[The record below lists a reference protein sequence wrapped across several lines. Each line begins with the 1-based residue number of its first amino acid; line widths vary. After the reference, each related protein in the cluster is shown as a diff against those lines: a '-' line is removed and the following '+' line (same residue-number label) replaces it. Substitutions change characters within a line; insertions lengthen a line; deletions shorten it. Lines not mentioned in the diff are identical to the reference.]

1 VSDAKDNGPRKPLS
15 SSGSHASGTKAL
27 SVSVA
32 DKQTP
37 SASLSSPDDAAPS
50 QSSSGEAQ
58 AQSEREFEAGA
69 TLSLEAEHLQPDA
82 AGWDEAVAA
91 PAGDASE
98 ETAVSDAIA
107 DLTTLPEFADQN
119 PAEQSEPAA
128 EPQSEDRDIPA
139 PAGDQPLV
147 TDVMGMASEAGEK
160 AFAAVEETAHTAQ
173 DATAETMSAADLAA
187 SAYAVPNSSDQDPTS
202 ELRSVAR
209 KTIAENEAKQQQALA
224 LFDQVSRRF
233 TAAMGEAGED
243 AARVTFKVMEF
254 AQASLKNN
262 LELAKGYSSARSVP
276 DIFEMHT
283 AYMKRQ
289 FELLNAQADELRE
302 ITAKFALRNAA
313 SMKPQAKLADSSA
326 RRR

>member
-1 VSDAKDNGPRKPLS
+1 MSDAKDNDSRKPLS

-27 SVSVA
+27 SVSVP
-32 DKQTP
+32 DEQTP
-37 SASLSSPDDAAPS
+37 SGSLSSQDDAATAPS
-50 QSSSGEAQ
+50 QSSSSEAHPQ
-58 AQSEREFEAGA
+58 PEPEFEAGA
-69 TLSLEAEHLQPDA
+69 MPSLEAEYPQPDA
-82 AGWDEAVAA
+82 AGWD
-91 PAGDASE
+91 DAFANSA
-98 ETAVSDAIA
+98 TP
-107 DLTTLPEFADQN
+107 PEFADEH

-128 EPQSEDRDIPA
+128 EPQFEDRDIPA
-139 PAGDQPLV
+139 PAGDEPLV
-147 TDVMGMASEAGEK
+147 PDLMGMASEAGEE

-173 DATAETMSAADLAA
+173 EAAAETMSAAADLAA
-187 SAYAVPNSSDQDPTS
+187 SAYAVPDSSDQDPTS
-202 ELRSVAR
+202 ALRAVAR
-209 KTIAENEAKQQQALA
+209 KTIAENEAKQQQAVA

-233 TAAMGEAGED
+233 TAALGEAGED

-289 FELLNAQADELRE
+289 FELLNAQAEELRE

-313 SMKPQAKLADSSA
+313 SMKPQAKLADNSVD
-326 RRR
+326 RN